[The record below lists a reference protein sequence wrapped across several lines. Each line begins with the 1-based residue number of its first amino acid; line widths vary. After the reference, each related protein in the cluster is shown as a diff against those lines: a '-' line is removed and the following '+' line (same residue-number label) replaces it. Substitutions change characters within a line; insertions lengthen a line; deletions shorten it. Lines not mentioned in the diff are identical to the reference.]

1 MPYSLGLLRAQHT
14 YQLPITDLANGKIK
28 NKITHAYL
36 TAADCLFIA
45 TERLYGNNPMLSQLS
60 QLFQSG
66 GVDYAIAIEW
76 AEAALQ

>member
-45 TERLYGNNPMLSQLS
+45 TERIYGNNPMLS
-60 QLFQSG
+60 SG